1 MLLRETRR
9 RSSEQKCEKT
19 CLGCASPKGTH
30 RRDVLRVKRLAQC
43 RPAIVEG
50 VDLFERLVIY
60 CLESG
65 IVIQDGQGRRSS
77 TSFKMHVP
85 IFGVEQEHRSQEDGL
100 LSENRMIVARN
111 RSCEPFVCRTTTAAP
126 PTSDEIILNL
136 FISERRR
143 KLPTGPHIGR
153 GVLHCSDRGLETV
166 YDQNRVNPGR
176 PFSKASNTSRI
187 WPTVLCLRIPI
198 PRSPASS
205 EFYTLLSQTNHCQR
219 YPVPSF
225 PSRRVNLPTLGLFS
239 SSEINQLM
247 SSCPR

>member
-77 TSFKMHVP
+77 TSLKMHVP
-85 IFGVEQEHRSQEDGL
+85 IFGVAQEHRSQEDGL

-111 RSCEPFVCRTTTAAP
+111 RSCEPFACRTTTAALRLFMTRIGLTRAGRSQKP
-126 PTSDEIILNL
+126 PTLQEFGQLCCVL
-136 FISERRR
+136 GFRFPGHLLRRSSTHYYPR
-143 KLPTGPHIGR
+143 QITARGIPFPHSPPDVSTFPLSGSSR
-153 GVLHCSDRGLETV
+153 HLKS
-166 YDQNRVNPGR
+166 
-176 PFSKASNTSRI
+176 TS
-187 WPTVLCLRIPI
+187 
-198 PRSPASS
+198 
-205 EFYTLLSQTNHCQR
+205 
-219 YPVPSF
+219 
-225 PSRRVNLPTLGLFS
+225 
-239 SSEINQLM
+239 
-247 SSCPR
+247 